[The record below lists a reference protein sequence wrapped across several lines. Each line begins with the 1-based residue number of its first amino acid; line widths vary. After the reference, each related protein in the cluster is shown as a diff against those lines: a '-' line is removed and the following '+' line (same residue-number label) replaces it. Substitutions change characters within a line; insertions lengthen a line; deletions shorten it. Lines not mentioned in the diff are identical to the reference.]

1 MPWLFKHKGK
11 SKKWWLGY
19 RLHGQQFL
27 RSTGYDEREKAEQEL
42 ERVKA
47 MVSAQKANALTRDLF
62 HNLTGRTVPEVTLKT
77 SLADWIMEATGATGP
92 RTVEKYT
99 LLQKDLTDFFKA
111 GDRGPMLSD
120 IRREDLQRYLGERRA
135 AVSAC
140 TANMARK
147 CLAIFFKRS
156 KTCGHIKDNPVE
168 GIPMFKSSREEKHIR
183 RPFTFEELAAL
194 YRQAP
199 DDFWRYMV
207 LAGFFT
213 GLRLGD
219 LATMPIGA
227 VDFKTRTINILTRKT
242 GATLHIPIAP
252 PLYDLLLQ
260 LKSQRN
266 GAAPTDPWWP
276 EQARIYEEQGA
287 GPLSN
292 QFYALLL
299 VKAGLAGVRTHQKAK
314 KGRAG
319 KRTVNAIS
327 FHCFR
332 HSYVSTLAALG
343 QNQQV
348 VKVLSGHTSDEV
360 NDLYTKVPV
369 EVLKQAIALLPDI
382 TKQEEKP

>member
-1 MPWLFKHKGK
+1 MAWLFKHKGK

-27 RSTGYDEREKAEQEL
+27 RSTGYEEREKAEQEL
-42 ERVKA
+42 ARVKA
-47 MVSAQKANALTRDLF
+47 MLEAQKANALTRDLF

-77 SLADWIMEATGATGP
+77 ALDDWIKEAAGATGP

-99 LLQKDLTDFFKA
+99 LLQRDLTDFFKA
-111 GDRGPMLSD
+111 SDRGPMLSD
-120 IRREDLQRYLGERRA
+120 IRREDLQRYLSERRSV
-135 AVSAC
+135 VSAS

-156 KTCGHIKDNPVE
+156 RTCGFIKDNPVE
-168 GIPMFKSSREEKHIR
+168 GIPMFKASREERRIR
-183 RPFTFEELAAL
+183 GPFSFGELGAL

-227 VDFKTRTINILTRKT
+227 VDFKNRSISILTRKT

-252 PLYDLLLQ
+252 PLYDLLLR
-260 LKSQRN
+260 LKAQRK
-266 GAAPTDPWWP
+266 GAPPTTPWWP
-276 EQARIYEEQGA
+276 EQARTYEEQGA

-292 QFYALLL
+292 QFYELLL
-299 VKAGLAGVRTHQKAK
+299 VQAGLADTRTHQKAE

-319 KRTVNAIS
+319 KRKVNAIS

-343 QNQQV
+343 QNQQI
-348 VKVLSGHTSDEV
+348 VKALAGHSSDEV

-369 EVLKQAIALLPDI
+369 EVLKQAIACLPDI
-382 TKQEEKP
+382 TKR